1 MTGLA
6 ERLII
11 TSGRLCAWLVVCAPV
26 SVVAVI
32 AYAAMQVRDRPA
44 DISYV
49 APIAMTLV
57 IAAVAA
63 AVGGGLGAV
72 LAFASAELGQPR
84 LARVVRMCVAVLRSA
99 PPLVLGWLAWL
110 IIMPTAYSLGA
121 KTQPQTWVL
130 VFAAILVL
138 AALVVPPAFGAVLHA
153 LDRVPADTRAAA
165 AASGASRA
173 QVAFQVLVPLV
184 ERTLWAA
191 IAMGFARAAGE
202 ATAVTLVF
210 VAGAFYQW
218 PLAGVA
224 LGTSLAGA
232 NAAGTSGDL
241 LSLGQAAA
249 AGLVLTSF
257 GFVAVIIANRFD
269 RRISW
274 A

>member
-11 TSGRLCAWLVVCAPV
+11 TSGRLCAWLVVFAPV

-32 AYAAMQVRDRPA
+32 AYAAMEVRDRPA

-49 APIAMTLV
+49 APIAMTVV
-57 IAAVAA
+57 IA
-63 AVGGGLGAV
+63 AVGGGLGAA

-84 LARVVRMCVAVLRSA
+84 LARVVRMCIAVLRSV

-110 IIMPTAYSLGA
+110 IIMPTTYSLGA
-121 KTQPQTWVL
+121 KTPPQTWVL
-130 VFAAILVL
+130 VAAAITVL
-138 AALVVPPAFGAVLHA
+138 AVLVVPPSFAAVLHA
-153 LDRVPADTRAAA
+153 LDRVPEEIRAAA
-165 AASGASRA
+165 AASGASRV

-210 VAGAFYQW
+210 IAGAFFQW

-224 LGTSLAGA
+224 LGTSLTGA
-232 NAAGTSGDL
+232 AAAGSSGDL
-241 LSLGQAAA
+241 LLLGQAAA

-257 GFVAVIIANRFD
+257 GFVAVLVANRFD
-269 RRISW
+269 RRIAW
-274 A
+274 T